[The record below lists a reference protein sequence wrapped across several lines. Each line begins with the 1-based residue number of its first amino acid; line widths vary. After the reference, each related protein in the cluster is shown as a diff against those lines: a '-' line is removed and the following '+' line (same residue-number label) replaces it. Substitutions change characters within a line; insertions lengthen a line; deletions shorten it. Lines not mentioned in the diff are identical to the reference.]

1 LNGQKAYGVFIAPF
15 SGYRNDATNGVATG
29 DQPEGMYA
37 VFDGTHYNGACC
49 FDYGNAETDNLDTGD
64 ALMEA
69 LYFGLGTGYNTG
81 AGQGPWIL
89 AGTWI
94 SLGFFYCSN
103 SINILISP
111 ADGKSRVFILLTLQT
126 GRSRKRLVQFK
137 QPRSSC

>member
-1 LNGQKAYGVFIAPF
+1 
-15 SGYRNDATNGVATG
+15 
-29 DQPEGMYA
+29 MYA

-89 AGTWI
+89 AGMLMFPSYFAVQI
-94 SLGFFYCSN
+94 E
-103 SINILISP
+103 SIFEHLRIIKL
-111 ADGKSRVFILLTLQT
+111 ALY
-126 GRSRKRLVQFK
+126 
-137 QPRSSC
+137 